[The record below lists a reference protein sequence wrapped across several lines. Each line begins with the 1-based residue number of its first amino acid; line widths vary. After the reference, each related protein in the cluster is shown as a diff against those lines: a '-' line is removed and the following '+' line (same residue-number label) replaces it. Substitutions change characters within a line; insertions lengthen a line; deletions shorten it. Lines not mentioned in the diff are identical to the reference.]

1 MPLLGQRLPLFYRQ
15 RVLKA
20 EKYVYCSKK
29 TVLFSVVISVVK
41 LGSHQRAVMLRFVIL
56 IVTAIGHTLKLGP
69 YFEPV
74 IVLSI
79 YMSQLILTRIL

>member
-1 MPLLGQRLPLFYRQ
+1 
-15 RVLKA
+15 
-20 EKYVYCSKK
+20 
-29 TVLFSVVISVVK
+29 
-41 LGSHQRAVMLRFVIL
+41 MLRFVIL
-56 IVTAIGHTLKLGP
+56 IVPAIGHTLKLEP

>member
-1 MPLLGQRLPLFYRQ
+1 
-15 RVLKA
+15 
-20 EKYVYCSKK
+20 
-29 TVLFSVVISVVK
+29 
-41 LGSHQRAVMLRFVIL
+41 MLRFVIL

>member
-20 EKYVYCSKK
+20 EKYVYYSK